1 MDLLEKAKHNT
12 RQKQFDD
19 APLYVKFISLLSVVR
34 GYNILV
40 IVMAQYLAAIFIF
53 APKLPLKSIVLN
65 VQLYFIVLASTCVI
79 AAGYIIN
86 NFYDVK
92 KDLINRPEKYKLD
105 SVVSQKRKL
114 QLYFVLNFLG
124 TLFGFLVS
132 WRAALFFSVYIFGIW
147 FYSHKLKKYP
157 LIGLFSAVTLS
168 ILPFFAV
175 FVYYKNFSTIIF
187 THASF
192 LFFVLT
198 IRELIKDLENIKGD
212 VVQNYLTIPIKYG
225 EHFTKILITIIVL
238 MTLDP
243 IYFLWKYPEIG
254 AMKFY
259 FYFAGIVLS
268 VFTVKLW
275 MDTTYK
281 NYIQSHILLKIL
293 IVLGVFSLSLIDTS
307 VIIKRLINPL
317 IN

>member
-1 MDLLEKAKHNT
+1 MDLLEKAKNNT
-12 RQKQFDD
+12 RQKQLND

-34 GYNILV
+34 GYNIWV
-40 IVMAQYLAAIFIF
+40 IVIAQYLAAIFIF

-65 VQLYFIVLASTCVI
+65 IDLYFIVLSSTCVI

-92 KDLINRPEKYKLD
+92 KDIINRPEKHKLD
-105 SVVSQKRKL
+105 SILSQKRKL
-114 QLYFVLNFLG
+114 QLYFLLNFMG
-124 TLFGFLVS
+124 TLFGFFVS
-132 WRAALFFSVYIFGIW
+132 WRAAFFFAVYIFGIW

-157 LIGLFSAVTLS
+157 LLGLFSAVTLS

-175 FVYYKNFSTIIF
+175 FVYYKNFSNIIF
-187 THASF
+187 THACF

-198 IRELIKDLENIKGD
+198 IRELIKDLESIKGD
-212 VVQNYLTIPIKYG
+212 VVQNYITIPIKYG
-225 EHFTKILITIIVL
+225 EHFTKTLITIIVFL
-238 MTLDP
+238 TLDP

-259 FYFAGIVLS
+259 FYLAGLLLS
-268 VFTVKLW
+268 LFTIKLW
-275 MDTTYK
+275 ISKEAKT
-281 NYIQSHILLKIL
+281 YIQLHILLKIL

-307 VIIKRLINPL
+307 VIINKLI
-317 IN
+317 